1 MEFDET
7 LLGYGK
13 YVFDTFEFA
22 NGEVLRDVD
31 VEYFISGTPKYDD
44 EGDISNAIVY
54 CHSYSGSCY
63 SVNDFYKMTSDNAPL
78 DKNEYLIIS
87 ITALG
92 FPDSCSPSTTGLK
105 YNFPQYSVFDCVN
118 FKRQF
123 LRECLNIKKVL
134 GVTGRG
140 IGGYEVYTW
149 ACQYPDEMEFIII
162 ADSSFKTNG
171 YRYAM
176 SKAVGSLIESSDGFY
191 SDTYDVSLSKTTASI
206 YRLIYS
212 NYFSRHILQKM
223 SNDEIDVLMEDFVDE
238 GLFTDIYDLKYRN
251 DMILNY
257 DLEEKLQN
265 IKARVLIFSNR
276 NDIYYSYEYDSSP
289 LKELIEDSEIV
300 LYEDDDEEYP
310 MFVDVLKNFLKK

>member
-1 MEFDET
+1 MNAEEIHEGYDRYTMER
-7 LLGYGK
+7 
-13 YVFDTFEFA
+13 FEFEY
-22 NGEVLRDVD
+22 GRVLENVC
-31 VEYFISGTPKYDD
+31 VEYSLTGTPKFD
-44 EGDISNAIVY
+44 EDGNIVNAIVY

-92 FPDSCSPSTTGLK
+92 FPDSCSPSATGLK

-140 IGGYEVYTW
+140 LGGYEVYTW

-212 NYFSRHILQKM
+212 NYFSRHILQKR